1 MAIQEKMFWPTI
13 IKSSK
18 IGILD
23 MSRGIRNP
31 GVRQCLGFGAADS
44 WTYEDQKSTAQQLKH
59 CLIPGF
65 LVPLDMSQNQ
75 NGISSRFSSQNSSQ
89 ILAN

>member
-1 MAIQEKMFWPTI
+1 MIEEVQVQPTPATPASTEVDIKVTMDGGGEKGTAAEGQQGGNSIEMFWPTI

-31 GVRQCLGFGAADS
+31 GDRQCLGFGAADS
-44 WTYEDQKSTAQQLKH
+44 
-59 CLIPGF
+59 
-65 LVPLDMSQNQ
+65 
-75 NGISSRFSSQNSSQ
+75 
-89 ILAN
+89 